1 MKLSEIELHDLL
13 VGIMFGAIAIIFWK
27 EILAPMV

>member
-1 MKLSEIELHDLL
+1 MKLSEIELHDVLTS
-13 VGIMFGAIAIIFWK
+13 GIFLAVAIIFWK